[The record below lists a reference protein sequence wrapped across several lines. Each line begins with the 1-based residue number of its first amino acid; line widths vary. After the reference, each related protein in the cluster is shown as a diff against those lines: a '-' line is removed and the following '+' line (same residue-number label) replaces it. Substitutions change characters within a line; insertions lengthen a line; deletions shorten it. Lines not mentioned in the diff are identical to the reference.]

1 MSQSPGRQ
9 IERVNAL
16 LSGILADDDGALA
29 PVIRS
34 ERPPQ
39 GQLLSSQTELADPV
53 GRDVGRDMGRDMG
66 RDVWFPVSAV
76 IALSITDHQG
86 RSAQTGVVG
95 LEGCVGLEALYP
107 QTPALADA
115 TVQIQGEMLVIP
127 AANLRAVVAS
137 RPAVQAIL
145 LRSLYDLSA
154 RSLQTIACNRLHS
167 LEARCCR
174 WLLTMRDRTGDDDL
188 PLTQEALAT
197 ILGSGRP
204 RINSLLAALERDGLV
219 RRYRGRIRLASR
231 ARLERRACECY
242 RPLTLAPKVSTG
254 A

>member
-9 IERVNAL
+9 IEKANAL
-16 LSGILADDDGALA
+16 LSSILADDDGALA

-39 GQLLSSQTELADPV
+39 GQLLSSQTELADPM
-53 GRDVGRDMGRDMG
+53 GRDVGC
-66 RDVWFPVSAV
+66 DVWFPVSAV

-107 QTPALADA
+107 QMPALADA

-127 AANLRAVVAS
+127 AAHLRSVAAS

-154 RSLQTIACNRLHS
+154 RSLLTIACNRLHS
-167 LEARCCR
+167 LEARCCC

-231 ARLERRACECY
+231 ATLERRACECY
-242 RPLTLAPKVSTG
+242 RPLTFAPRVSTG